1 MKHFIV
7 FLLLFLSSL
16 TTFGQDCAGPTYY
29 ATRNINVYQDQS
41 SKSAV
46 VAELPKGNSV
56 RVEFSSEEE
65 WWEICYYQTT
75 DYNIQ
80 HSYERGWVKKAYL
93 TRTEPTQT
101 DEEENNNLPSNSA
114 DQDQGTDVGFEP
126 FLAKANAKANF
137 RNSPSTS
144 SGIIRQLTVGTK
156 LYIFS
161 KQDVN
166 SFYKAIDI
174 KTGKIGWVNKSL
186 VNKTGDVDI
195 SSEGAF
201 QGTGTTSDY
210 NSKVTIT
217 NKSSY
222 TITLVVGGEAY
233 YLDPKSTETK
243 SISPGKTYYIAT
255 APGVIPASGYQDF
268 GSYQGYEW
276 SFWVETRRN

>member
-1 MKHFIV
+1 MKQFIV
-7 FLLLFLSSL
+7 FLLLLLNSL
-16 TTFGQDCAGPTYY
+16 TIFGQDCAGTTYY
-29 ATRNINVYQDQS
+29 TTRNINIYQDRS
-41 SKSAV
+41 SKSTV
-46 VAELPKGNSV
+46 VAKLPKGDFVTVVFSGGNS
-56 RVEFSSEEE
+56 E
-65 WWEICYYQTT
+65 WWTVC
-75 DYNIQ
+75 N
-80 HSYERGWVKKAYL
+80 YEATGQSGYVKKAYL
-93 TRTEPTQT
+93 TETEPTQT
-101 DEEENNNLPSNSA
+101 DEDENNLPSNSA